1 MNKLDKFVY
10 ERTLLYLQ
18 KNKDYGNSVDKT
30 RLTLGNRA
38 DLVRIADKIHRV
50 EQLALKQNEPKV
62 AESIEDTILDL
73 VVYMAIYSSGKE
85 RTTMEQMTSPARLC
99 DLIDEL
105 ADIGQYPLENL
116 YDLQQEIGK
125 EILQDYT
132 VEYITNY
139 IKVLI
144 GN

>member
-1 MNKLDKFVY
+1 MSKLDKFVY

-73 VVYMAIYSSGKE
+73 VVYMAIYSSGKD

-116 YDLQQEIGK
+116 CDLQQEIGK

>member
-1 MNKLDKFVY
+1 MSKLDKFVY

-73 VVYMAIYSSGKE
+73 VVYMAIYSSGKD

-99 DLIDEL
+99 DLIDGL

>member
-73 VVYMAIYSSGKE
+73 VVYMAIYSSGKD

>member
-30 RLTLGNRA
+30 RLILGNRA

-73 VVYMAIYSSGKE
+73 VVYMAIYSSGKD

-116 YDLQQEIGK
+116 CDLQQEIGK

-132 VEYITNY
+132 IEYIANY

>member
-73 VVYMAIYSSGKE
+73 VVYMAIYSSGKD

-144 GN
+144 GK

>member
-50 EQLALKQNEPKV
+50 EQLALKQNEPRV
-62 AESIEDTILDL
+62 AESIEDTVLDL
-73 VVYMAIYSSGKE
+73 VVYMAIYSSGKD

-116 YDLQQEIGK
+116 CDLQQEIGK

-132 VEYITNY
+132 IEYIANY

>member
-1 MNKLDKFVY
+1 MSKLDKFVY

-30 RLTLGNRA
+30 RLTLGKRA

-73 VVYMAIYSSGKE
+73 VVYMAIYSSGKD

-125 EILQDYT
+125 DILQDYT

>member
-1 MNKLDKFVY
+1 MSKLDKFVY

-50 EQLALKQNEPKV
+50 EQLALKQNEPRV
-62 AESIEDTILDL
+62 AESIEDTVLDL
-73 VVYMAIYSSGKE
+73 VVYMAIYSSGKD

>member
-73 VVYMAIYSSGKE
+73 VVYMAIYSSGKD

-132 VEYITNY
+132 VEYISNY
-139 IKVLI
+139 IKVLT

>member
-30 RLTLGNRA
+30 RLTLGKRA

-50 EQLALKQNEPKV
+50 EQLALKQNEPRV

-73 VVYMAIYSSGKE
+73 VVYMAIYSSGKD

>member
-30 RLTLGNRA
+30 RLLLGNRA

-73 VVYMAIYSSGKE
+73 VVYMAIYSSGKD